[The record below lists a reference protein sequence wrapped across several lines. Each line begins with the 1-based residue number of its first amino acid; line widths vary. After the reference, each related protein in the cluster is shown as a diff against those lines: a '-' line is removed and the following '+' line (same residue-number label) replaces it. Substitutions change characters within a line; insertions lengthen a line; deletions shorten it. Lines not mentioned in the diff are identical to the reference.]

1 MDRGAWQATVHQIA
15 KSQTP
20 LSDWACTHP
29 QTWPSCIRLNFTVT
43 SDFVIHTIWLSR
55 VTSFIAFLLQ
65 GISSRQFNS
74 WKKLWK
80 IHQLS
85 CWNSCVLV
93 WEKFNIS
100 KALGKIVSGQRILRI
115 IDLQHLCS
123 VQTSLVIRSVSC
135 YLKINFS
142 VWFSLNVA
150 SENYTHSQR
159 PQGSQ
164 YNLNKLGM
172 FESINNCI
180 CLHPLQ
186 HHVHRKCSGESSK
199 KGLRICTKQQG
210 KPRDKVKGALSYLWE
225 KPNTLK
231 DAGQGASL
239 GRLWDIMRK
248 LFIFLRTLIFFLFFF
263 FELFILYWSITYFW
277 FIDYAKVQGV
287 SVF

>member
-1 MDRGAWQATVHQIA
+1 MDRRTWQVTVHGVA
-15 KSQTP
+15 KSQTS
-20 LSDWACTHP
+20 LSGWACMHP
-29 QTWPSCIRLNFTVT
+29 QTWPSCIRLNFTIT
-43 SDFVIHTIWLSR
+43 SDFVIHIIWLSR
-55 VTSFIAFLLQ
+55 FTSFIAFLLQ

-85 CWNSCVLV
+85 SWNSCVLV

-164 YNLNKLGM
+164 YNLNKLGL

-186 HHVHRKCSGESSK
+186 HHVHRKCSGES
-199 KGLRICTKQQG
+199 LRKAWEFVQSNRKNLGTRWGGHSATCEKNQTH
-210 KPRDKVKGALSYLWE
+210 PRMQVREHLWE
-225 KPNTLK
+225 
-231 DAGQGASL
+231 DFGVQWGSC
-239 GRLWDIMRK
+239 
-248 LFIFLRTLIFFLFFF
+248 LFFF
-263 FELFILYWSITYFW
+263 KTLIILLFFSLNFLFYIRI
-277 FIDYAKVQGV
+277 
-287 SVF
+287 